1 MTEWQVLSKIKQDLI
16 SSHAIAEHRLNDSLI
31 RDVIQEVRINLIH
44 LGEEA
49 NRTLSG
55 HNSCHQSFDI
65 EFKENEDVGYVYAKV
80 PDIYF
85 YKDGARPSVR
95 YVGPLE
101 GVDGFR
107 VVSRAQENSASKNS
121 NFAGKPYAS
130 IHRNE
135 IRIFRCDLSDKFR
148 VEAIFTD
155 TRQTRF
161 YGYDWKK
168 DDIPLYTSSIDS
180 LVALSIEKL
189 GSNLYLI
196 PTTPPNTGTDIPPVE
211 GSANVQQGRRPRGS
225 RSSF

>member
-1 MTEWQVLSKIKQDLI
+1 M
-16 SSHAIAEHRLNDSLI
+16 
-31 RDVIQEVRINLIH
+31 
-44 LGEEA
+44 
-49 NRTLSG
+49 
-55 HNSCHQSFDI
+55 
-65 EFKENEDVGYVYAKV
+65 GYLYAKV

-101 GVDGFR
+101 GIDGFR
-107 VVSRAQENSASKNS
+107 VVSSAQEYAASKNS
-121 NFAGKPYAS
+121 NFAGQPYAS

-135 IRIFRCDLSDKFR
+135 IRIFRCDLSDIFR

-168 DDIPLYTSSIDS
+168 DDIPLYTSSVDS
-180 LVALSIEKL
+180 LVDLCIQKL
-189 GSNLYLI
+189 GKNLYLI

-211 GSANVQQGRRPRGS
+211 GNASVQQGRRPRSS